1 MLNINQR
8 KGANLI
14 GGFKGGESMLG
25 AEENKAVSCLFYPI
39 PHEKEDDKS
48 IKYKLKIKHQFSVE
62 GVS

>member
-1 MLNINQR
+1 MLNINQH

-14 GGFKGGESMLG
+14 GRFEGGESMLG
-25 AEENKAVSCLFYPI
+25 AEENKAVSCLFCPI
-39 PHEKEDDKS
+39 PRKKEDDKS